1 MRGFPSQI
9 WSSCVIW
16 IGVGESLCKTLTS
29 IQVLLFGTIPTWTD
43 LLGAGLILLTV
54 IAITTEKNIMDMICR
69 GNDKATYKEQSGE
82 ENQAY
87 KAEDSGD
94 TITPILP
101 SRNDFSYGSTDLIR
115 KELLIPQEISQTN
128 PTA

>member
-1 MRGFPSQI
+1 MSEILGPRILP
-9 WSSCVIW
+9 VI
-16 IGVGESLCKTLTS
+16 SFALTS

-54 IAITTEKNIMDMICR
+54 IAITTEKKISDMMCR
-69 GNDKATYKEQSGE
+69 GNDKETDKEQSGE
-82 ENQAY
+82 ENQVY

-101 SRNDFSYGSTDLIR
+101 TRNDFSYGSIDLINPSR
-115 KELLIPQEISQTN
+115 NLTN
-128 PTA
+128 KSICLT